1 MNINLYKEYTFF
13 LEKSDGFHEAMRKYI
28 IKEKFEKLSR
38 ETIDR
43 ISINDEDKSFF
54 EEKSF
59 TLSMFMLV
67 TDVGNR
73 VDTYTIS
80 IKNVK
85 VSSKNLSKTKYD
97 KNCWQLDMYELVI
110 PAGENLHLRK
120 LQ

>member
-1 MNINLYKEYTFF
+1 
-13 LEKSDGFHEAMRKYI
+13 MRKYI